1 MVLYTIPNS
10 TLNRFTL
17 EFLVLP
23 EVVERLSDRWDP
35 KKSSSFHV
43 LIPRYRTAHI
53 LLFFNRRLF
62 EGRAPKRQRMAAA
75 QKCKQPATDDK
86 TDDDLVHSSD
96 RSSCHA
102 FSRRSFLQ
110 IIMRSLEGMGYS
122 ETAKTLEQ
130 ESGVVLMS
138 PTAAAFSEAVGER

>member
-43 LIPRYRTAHI
+43 L
-53 LLFFNRRLF
+53 
-62 EGRAPKRQRMAAA
+62 MAAA

>member
-1 MVLYTIPNS
+1 
-10 TLNRFTL
+10 
-17 EFLVLP
+17 
-23 EVVERLSDRWDP
+23 
-35 KKSSSFHV
+35 
-43 LIPRYRTAHI
+43 
-53 LLFFNRRLF
+53 
-62 EGRAPKRQRMAAA
+62 MAAA